1 MQTLRD
7 TYRRS
12 RWLMPAVA
20 LALGGVFLV
29 AQWIGGDPTGG
40 LISFAIMAGFAAI
53 LVLLEGPKRRR
64 RDHAPAGPSTSAP
77 ARSTWRPPRSPAWC
91 SSP

>member
-29 AQWIGGDPTGG
+29 AQG
-40 LISFAIMAGFAAI
+40 SEAIPPAA
-53 LVLLEGPKRRR
+53 
-64 RDHAPAGPSTSAP
+64 
-77 ARSTWRPPRSPAWC
+77 
-91 SSP
+91 

>member
-20 LALGGVFLV
+20 LALGGSSSSHR
-29 AQWIGGDPTGG
+29 G
-40 LISFAIMAGFAAI
+40 SEAIPPAA
-53 LVLLEGPKRRR
+53 
-64 RDHAPAGPSTSAP
+64 
-77 ARSTWRPPRSPAWC
+77 
-91 SSP
+91 

>member
-12 RWLMPAVA
+12 RWLMPGVA

-29 AQWIGGDPTGG
+29 AQWIGGDPTAPHAAGG
-40 LISFAIMAGFAAI
+40 AL
-53 LVLLEGPKRRR
+53 
-64 RDHAPAGPSTSAP
+64 
-77 ARSTWRPPRSPAWC
+77 
-91 SSP
+91 

>member
-40 LISFAIMAGFAAI
+40 LISFAIMAGFAADPGAAR
-53 LVLLEGPKRRR
+53 GPKRRR
-64 RDHAPAGPSTSAP
+64 RDHAPAGP
-77 ARSTWRPPRSPAWC
+77 
-91 SSP
+91 